1 MPAHINSEQ
10 QAPEVDGAGKK
21 GKKRKQSQAKKDRK
35 AKPKA
40 KAKAKAGKA
49 KKKSKK
55 SKHANEPWADELRA
69 AIDMSPKQNCCS
81 FTVTGPNKGRV
92 EVNKK
97 GHFYVVTPLVTEEGR
112 VVTWSK
118 FPSIAA
124 AWKAATDRAGF

>member
-1 MPAHINSEQ
+1 MPAHTNSEQ
-10 QAPEVDGAGKK
+10 QAPEVGGAGKA
-21 GKKRKQSQAKKDRK
+21 GKKRKQSQAKHSRK
-35 AKPKA
+35 AKKKP
-40 KAKAKAGKA
+40 AGKA
-49 KKKSKK
+49 KKRSKK
-55 SKHANEPWADELRA
+55 SMHANEPWADELRA
-69 AIDMSPKQNCCS
+69 AIDLSPKKNCCS